1 MSGGTA
7 DFMEKEMAP
16 ETLVD
21 IRELSKGYPV
31 RGGFPGKHG
40 TIRAVDGVS
49 LRIRRGE
56 TLGLVGESG
65 CGKSTLGRLVLRLEE
80 PTAGRIL
87 FEGRDISSLEGDALQ
102 AYRRRVQ
109 IIFQDPYSSLNPRM
123 SAGAIIGEPLA
134 VHGAKAADIPGEVKR
149 LAETVGLSREQTT
162 RYPHEFS
169 GGQRQRIGIARALAL
184 RPDLVV
190 ADEPVSALDVSI
202 QAQILNLLK
211 DLQERFGLSY
221 LFITH
226 DFGVVR
232 FMSDRIAVMYLGRIV
247 ELIGNEDLDRHPLH
261 PYTEALLSAVP
272 VPDPARRQ
280 SRIVLP
286 GDPPSSV
293 DPPPGCVFHPR
304 CPRRMEVCSRDVP
317 VLAGREN
324 GHPTACHLYG
334 IADGNPSL

>member
-1 MSGGTA
+1 VDS
-7 DFMEKEMAP
+7 KERAGLP
-16 ETLVD
+16 EALFD
-21 IRELSKGYPV
+21 IRDLRKHYPV
-31 RGGFPGKHG
+31 RGGFPGRGG
-40 TIRAVDGVS
+40 TVKAVDGVT
-49 LRIRRGE
+49 LRVRRGE

-65 CGKSTLGRLVLRLEE
+65 CGKSTLGRLLLRLEA
-80 PTAGRIL
+80 PTAGSIL
-87 FEGRDISSLEGDALQ
+87 FDGADVAALSGAALQ

-123 SAGAIIGEPLA
+123 SAGSIIGEPLA
-134 VHGAKAADIPGEVKR
+134 VHGTPAAEIPREVER

-184 RPDLVV
+184 NPDLIV

-211 DLQERFGLSY
+211 DLQERLGLTY

-247 ELIGNEDLDRHPLH
+247 ELVRNADLLRHPLH

-272 VPDPARRQ
+272 EPDPARRRG
-280 SRIVLP
+280 RIILP
-286 GDPPSSV
+286 GDPPSPV

-304 CPRRMEVCSRDVP
+304 CPRRMEVCGREIP
-317 VLAGREN
+317 ALAEREN
-324 GHPTACHLYG
+324 GHPTACHLFG
-334 IADGNPSL
+334 LATQTPR

>member
-1 MSGGTA
+1 
-7 DFMEKEMAP
+7 MEQGRAP
-16 ETLVD
+16 EALVD
-21 IRELSKGYPV
+21 IRELRKGYPV
-31 RGGFPGKHG
+31 RGGFPGRHG
-40 TIRAVDGVS
+40 TVRAVDGVS

-65 CGKSTLGRLVLRLEE
+65 CGKSTLGRLLLRLEE

-87 FEGRDISSLEGDALQ
+87 FEGEDISSLGGASLH

-134 VHGAKAADIPGEVKR
+134 VHGTPAAEIPGEVER

-211 DLQERFGLSY
+211 DLQERMGLTY

-247 ELIGNEDLDRHPLH
+247 ELVENADLDRHPLH

-272 VPDPARRQ
+272 ATDTASRRT
-280 SRIVLP
+280 RIVLP
-286 GDPPSSV
+286 GDPPSAV

-304 CPRRMEVCSRDVP
+304 CPRRMEVCRRDVP
-317 VLAGREN
+317 ALADREN
-324 GHPTACHLYG
+324 GHPTACHLY
-334 IADGNPSL
+334 ATVDGEPSL

>member
-1 MSGGTA
+1 M
-7 DFMEKEMAP
+7 P
-16 ETLVD
+16 EALVV
-21 IRELSKGYPV
+21 IRELRKGYPV
-31 RGGFPGKHG
+31 RGGFPGRHG
-40 TIRAVDGVS
+40 TVRAVDGVS
-49 LRIRRGE
+49 LTIRRGE

-65 CGKSTLGRLVLRLEE
+65 CGKSTLGRLLLRLEA
-80 PTAGRIL
+80 PTEGRIL
-87 FEGRDISSLEGDALQ
+87 FEGTDIASLDGPALL

-123 SAGAIIGEPLA
+123 SAGSIIGEPLA
-134 VHGAKAADIPGEVKR
+134 VHGTPSAEIPGEVER

-184 RPDLVV
+184 RPDLIV

-211 DLQERFGLSY
+211 DLQERLGLTY

-247 ELIGNEDLDRHPLH
+247 EVLRNAELERHPLH

-272 VPDPARRQ
+272 NPDPAHRHQ
-280 SRIVLP
+280 RIVLP
-286 GDPPSSV
+286 GDPPSPV
-293 DPPPGCVFHPR
+293 EPPPGCVFHPR
-304 CPRRMEVCSRDVP
+304 CPRRMEVCSREVP
-317 VLAGREN
+317 LLVNRDN
-324 GHPTACHLYG
+324 GHPTACHLYAIEPG
-334 IADGNPSL
+334 EPAL